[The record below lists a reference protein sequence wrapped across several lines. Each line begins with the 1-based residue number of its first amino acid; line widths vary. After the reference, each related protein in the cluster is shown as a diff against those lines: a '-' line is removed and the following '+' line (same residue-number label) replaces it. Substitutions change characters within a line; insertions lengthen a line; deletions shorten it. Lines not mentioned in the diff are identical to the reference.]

1 MAVAKLKI
9 SMADGNLAP
18 TSIGGKVDSATA
30 AGAVDTFVTAL
41 APICHPFSVL
51 GAGLTSPL
59 DVTTIEG
66 DSAGENERSK
76 KWAIVAQNSMG
87 FKETHY
93 APCADFSVVP
103 TGSDILPIDAGV
115 GQTFAAAFESLF
127 VDANGGALTV
137 LKIFK
142 ARS

>member
-9 SMADGNLAP
+9 SMADGQLSP
-18 TSIGGKVDSATA
+18 TSIGGKVAGATTA
-30 AGAVDTFVTAL
+30 AQVNTFLAAL
-41 APICHPFSVL
+41 APICYAQSVF
-51 GAGLTSPL
+51 GAGLTTPL
-59 DVTTIEG
+59 AITTIEG
-66 DSAGENERSK
+66 DTLGENERSK
-76 KWAIVAQNSMG
+76 KWAIVCENSMG

-93 APCADFSVVP
+93 VTCADFTIV

-115 GQTFAAAFESLF
+115 GQTFAAAFEALF
-127 VDANGGALTV
+127 VDSNEGALTV